1 MKKYL
6 KFGLVFSFFVIFG
19 LVGVKVF
26 AESSSSNTSS
36 GSLSSSSPM
45 IVNVGPNGNV
55 IMRGIVVGAPSVDSI
70 VVKSWGGSWKVTVSS
85 TTQLMSLNKVIAD
98 FQDGDFVGVQGV
110 VSSDGS
116 FVVDAKVVREWRSK
130 TEHEK
135 IDSDN
140 DDIPNNQDLDDDND
154 GILDI
159 FDSKPLDH
167 DDDGII
173 DSLDSDDDDDGID
186 DSKEE
191 SKHEDHDNDGL
202 IDSRDSDDDN
212 DGISDILDSKKH
224 DHDNDGNDDDEDK
237 DDDKDGDN

>member
-6 KFGLVFSFFVIFG
+6 KFGLAFSVFLILGF
-19 LVGVKVF
+19 VGVKVF
-26 AESSSSNTSS
+26 AESSSVNMSF
-36 GSLSSSSPM
+36 GSTPSSSPM

-55 IMRGIVVGAPSVDSI
+55 LMRGIVVGAPGTDSI
-70 VVKSWGGSWKVTVSS
+70 VVKSWGGSWKVAVSS
-85 TTQLMSLNKVIAD
+85 TTQIVSLNKVIAD

-116 FVVDAKVVREWRSK
+116 FVVDARVVREWRSK
-130 TEHEK
+130 VEHEK

-140 DDIPNNQDLDDDND
+140 DDIPNSQDLDDDND

-191 SKHEDHDNDGL
+191 SKHEDHDNDG
-202 IDSRDSDDDN
+202 IVDSRDNDDDN
-212 DGISDILDSKKH
+212 DGISDALDSKKH
-224 DHDNDGNDDDEDK
+224 DHDNDGNDDDVDS
-237 DDDKDGDN
+237 DDDKAVDN